1 MSLVLFACGDSVG
14 VVVDAEPGSADV
26 AIDTPAGDI
35 DISADDEGG
44 AVVSIAVPGG
54 EGLITAGADVP
65 DGFPLPIAPGCEVIS
80 GSSVDTPDGRSM
92 TVIVEMP
99 AAEAE
104 TVTAFY
110 LNEFEEIGL
119 EVSQTATSGEGESA
133 IMLTA
138 VDESGDLSASFLV
151 QVSGDTGDGDYRCGR
166 LRLGRCGHS
175 QAETSTMTALTTA
188 TVLSRGMAQR
198 VADDDLLGG
207 RTRTTSNA
215 SRQGRQ
221 PMLVVVRNLGP
232 RRSSPG
238 GE

>member
-1 MSLVLFACGDSVG
+1 MANSWNLRIIGVIAAMSLVLFACGDSVG

-92 TVIVEMP
+92 SVIVEMP

-151 QVSGDTGDGDYRCGR
+151 QVSGDK
-166 LRLGRCGHS
+166 
-175 QAETSTMTALTTA
+175 AMA
-188 TVLSRGMAQR
+188 TIA
-198 VADDDLLGG
+198 VAG
-207 RTRTTSNA
+207 SA
-215 SRQGRQ
+215 
-221 PMLVVVRNLGP
+221 
-232 RRSSPG
+232 
-238 GE
+238 